1 MVVTDLSIAT
11 LSPFRNTHDPFSY
24 VTAMHNEC

>member
-1 MVVTDLSIAT
+1 MGITDLSIAT

-24 VTAMHNEC
+24 DTAMHKEC